1 MKNIYNILILI
12 ILVSFFSSCKK
23 ELTSEGVS
31 RLTHYVTFELTK
43 GGLVINPKG
52 TAYVDPGYKAIEGTT
67 DVTTKVTVD
76 GTVNTNKVGLY
87 VLTYSATNSDG
98 FSASV
103 SRSVIVYD
111 PAAPA
116 TDLTGNYSSNV
127 SRIAPARAFTGLSV
141 TITKK
146 APGFFYVSDFL
157 GGFYDQGANYRYG
170 PAFALTGYMQL
181 NADNSLSYVSSYNA
195 AWGDAANSFTNGVYD
210 PVTKGLTWKV
220 NYTSSNYSFVVTLT
234 RI

>member
-1 MKNIYNILILI
+1 MKRIIYILILI
-12 ILVSFFSSCKK
+12 FFVSFLSGCKK

-31 RLTHYVTFELTK
+31 RLTRYVTFELTK
-43 GGLVINPKG
+43 GALVITPKG
-52 TAYVDPGYKAIEGTT
+52 TAFVDPGYKAMEGTT
-67 DVTTKVTVD
+67 DVTTKVTKE
-76 GTVNTNKVGLY
+76 GSVNTSKVGLY
-87 VLTYSATNSDG
+87 VITYSATNSDG

-116 TDLTGNYSSNV
+116 TDLTGSYSSNV
-127 SRIAPARAFTGLSV
+127 SRISPARAFTNLSV

-181 NADNSLSYVSSYNA
+181 NADNTLSYVSSYNA
-195 AWGDAANSFTNGVYD
+195 AWGDAANSFSNGVYN
-210 PVTKGLTWKV
+210 PVTNGLTWRV
-220 NYTSSNYSFVVTLT
+220 SYTSSNYNFVVTLT

>member
-1 MKNIYNILILI
+1 MKNILNILILI
-12 ILVSFFSSCKK
+12 FLVAFLAGCKK

-31 RLTHYVTFELTK
+31 RQTFYVTFDLTK
-43 GGLVINPKG
+43 GPLVINPKG
-52 TAYVDPGYKAIEGTT
+52 TAFVDPGFKAMEGTS
-67 DVTTKVTVD
+67 DVTSKVKID
-76 GTVNTNKVGLY
+76 GSVNVNKVGLY
-87 VLTYSATNSDG
+87 TLTYSATNSDG

-111 PAAPA
+111 PAAPT
-116 TDLTGNYSSNV
+116 TDLTGSYLSNV
-127 SRIAPARAFTGLSV
+127 SRISPARAFTGLSV

-170 PAFALTGYMQL
+170 PAYALTGYMLL
-181 NADNSLSYVSSYNA
+181 NADNTLSYVSSFNA
-195 AWGDAANSFTNGVYD
+195 AWGDAANSFTNGVYN
-210 PVTKGLTWKV
+210 PVTNGLTWRV
-220 NYTSSNYSFVVTLT
+220 SYTSSNYNFVITLT